1 MSEDD
6 DFTIPEDLESWIGL
20 KKSEYLSLLV
30 ENQKDDDFGFEEFHL
45 FDDKIQQTVV
55 TPDRSFEEVV
65 DGNPI
70 QTFIR
75 TYSDAKMFHHVVIG
89 TLYVDMKK
97 ELEIFCPI
105 LTFVTRSEDLV
116 RLFSRGRLKSR
127 PTLN

>member
-6 DFTIPEDLESWIGL
+6 DFSIPEDLESWIGL
-20 KKSEYLSLLV
+20 KKSEYLSVLV
-30 ENQKDDDFGFEEFHL
+30 ENQKQDDFGFEEFHL
-45 FDDKIQQTVV
+45 FDDKIEQTVV
-55 TPDRSFEEVV
+55 TPDRSFEELV
-65 DGNPI
+65 DGNQV

-89 TLYVDMKK
+89 TLYVDKKK